1 MKKNLQEQDPQNRGE
16 FEKQT
21 RGMSPDIKRKMEK
34 GETPLSQNPA
44 FPDIKSEDV
53 PVSFEEKIASKRFK
67 DVVEKVKRYTGQEEI
82 SSQNALMGLQMA
94 MMSAVREVFQ
104 IQSENKE
111 YLENLAVDLV
121 RKEMGVRP
129 DQVQYDAKLVGM
141 GEIDMSGFSKEGE
154 EPEQEEIEQ
163 NFQQQ
168 EEDLED
174 FISAFERFDVEK
186 AKRRF
191 INALI
196 QGSSKKGHY
205 MFELVRDELDRL
217 DPRLLNLYGVL
228 MSVNDL
234 MYWVLPDQAMDM
246 MMNQGGVA
254 GKEEVDIETD
264 PPTVKARGVFF
275 PVLVHELIKG
285 TMEILGTQGLPDDP
299 KQAEMVMASTDT
311 LANEIWDLRLGPVL
325 WEKFIESYPEKLF
338 DEDKRWIQNYLFAR
352 FSALTSEEFF
362 KLAKAI
368 LRGDVKATQ
377 ILDRMVTEIV
387 DHLNEVHNDED
398 YGDDDSDISSPS
410 GDDNDDDLGDLDDFL
425 GSLGISRS

>member
-1 MKKNLQEQDPQNRGE
+1 MKKNLKEQDPQNRGE

-21 RGMSPDIKRKMEK
+21 KGMSPDIKRKMEK
-34 GETPLSQNPA
+34 GETPLSKSPA
-44 FPDIKSEDV
+44 FPDIKSEEI

-67 DVVEKVKRYTGQEEI
+67 DVVEKVKRYTGQEEV
-82 SSQNALMGLQMA
+82 SSQNALMGLQMI
-94 MMSAVREVFQ
+94 MMGAVRDVFG
-104 IQSENKE
+104 IQSQNKE

-141 GEIDMSGFSKEGE
+141 GEIDMEGFSKEGE

-168 EEDLED
+168 EEDIED
-174 FISAFERFDVEK
+174 FITAFERYDIEK

-205 MFELVRDELDRL
+205 MFELVKDELDRL

-234 MYWVLPDQAMDM
+234 LYWVLPDQAMDM

-254 GKEEVDIETD
+254 GKEEVDIETE

-352 FSALTSEEFF
+352 FSALTAEEFF

-368 LRGDVKATQ
+368 LRGDAKATQ

-387 DHLNEVHNDED
+387 DHLKETHDDED
-398 YGDDDSDISSPS
+398 YGSEESDSDVASPDDD
-410 GDDNDDDLGDLDDFL
+410 DDDLGDLDDFL

>member
-21 RGMSPDIKRKMEK
+21 KGMSSDIKRKMEK
-34 GETPLSQNPA
+34 GETPLSKNPA
-44 FPDIKSEDV
+44 FPDIKSEDI

-67 DVVEKVKRYTGQEEI
+67 DVVEKVKRYTGQEDI
-82 SSQNALMGLQMA
+82 TSQNALGGLQMA
-94 MMSAVREVFQ
+94 MMGAVRDVFG
-104 IQSENKE
+104 IQRENKE

-141 GEIDMSGFSKEGE
+141 GEIGMEGFSKQGE
-154 EPEQEEIEQ
+154 EPEEEEIQQ

-168 EEDLED
+168 EEDIED
-174 FISAFERFDVEK
+174 FITAFERYDLEK

-234 MYWVLPDQAMDM
+234 LYWVLPDQVMDSM
-246 MMNQGGVA
+246 MGQGGIA

-325 WEKFIESYPEKLF
+325 WEKFTEAYPEKLF

-352 FSALTSEEFF
+352 FSALTAEEFF

-368 LRGDVKATQ
+368 LRGDAKATQ
-377 ILDRMVTEIV
+377 ILDRMVTDIV
-387 DHLNEVHNDED
+387 DHLKETHDDED
-398 YGDDDSDISSPS
+398 YGSEEPDSDSDSPDDDDM
-410 GDDNDDDLGDLDDFL
+410 GDLDDFL

>member
-1 MKKNLQEQDPQNRGE
+1 
-16 FEKQT
+16 
-21 RGMSPDIKRKMEK
+21 MEK
-34 GETPLSQNPA
+34 GETPLSKSPA
-44 FPDIKSEDV
+44 FPDIKSEEI

-67 DVVEKVKRYTGQEEI
+67 DVVEKVKRYTGQEEV

-94 MMSAVREVFQ
+94 MMGAVRDVFG
-104 IQSENKE
+104 IQSQNKE

-141 GEIDMSGFSKEGE
+141 GEIDMEGFSKEGE

-168 EEDLED
+168 EEDIED
-174 FISAFERFDVEK
+174 FITAFERYDIEK

-205 MFELVRDELDRL
+205 MFELVKDELDRL

-234 MYWVLPDQAMDM
+234 LYWVLPDQVMDGM
-246 MMNQGGVA
+246 MGQGGVA

-352 FSALTSEEFF
+352 FSALTAEEFF

-368 LRGDVKATQ
+368 LRGDAKATQ

-387 DHLNEVHNDED
+387 DHLKETHDDED
-398 YGDDDSDISSPS
+398 YGSEESDSDVASPDDD
-410 GDDNDDDLGDLDDFL
+410 DNDLGDLDDFL